1 METIGLTAVIWW
13 REHCFKQ
20 NPANRLPRIYIPL
33 SRVNMP
39 PGYSLRAK
47 LFGYGPGRL
56 PHRALRLPGH
66 PLRGDAGEH
75 RGAFARRDHTPC
87 RWRPG
92 PTGAPRAGGY
102 DSVWHPWGRPWRP
115 DRLLGRTRG
124 RQTVRVAL
132 GPLPL
137 HHPCEVGTRRGV
149 LREARGQGRL
159 PGALLL
165 RLARLRS
172 PGRRHKPDA
181 LGDLPDL
188 QRPGWGRVGDGGGPS
203 GLLPREQP
211 RARGALAGTGHA
223 GARRGARR
231 GGRLLLGLPLGFAQQ
246 GAARGVGRSAA
257 DLPHGGPLEEALRR
271 PA

>member
-1 METIGLTAVIWW
+1 MHA
-13 REHCFKQ
+13 
-20 NPANRLPRIYIPL
+20 
-33 SRVNMP
+33 RVAKYHP
-39 PGYSLRAK
+39 TSLFHTVSLRTPVNKRQGAFVK
-47 LFGYGPGRL
+47 ATFFSYGPSPL
-56 PHRALRLPGH
+56 PHRALRLPGR

-75 RGAFARRDHTPC
+75 RGAFAWGDHTPC

-92 PTGAPRAGGY
+92 PTEAPRPGGY
-102 DSVWHPWGRPWRP
+102 HSVWHPWGRPWRP

-124 RQTVRVAL
+124 GQTARVAL

-159 PGALLL
+159 PGTLLL
-165 RLARLRS
+165 GPQGLR
-172 PGRRHKPDA
+172 GAGGGHKPDA

-211 RARGALAGTGHA
+211 RARGGLAGTGHA